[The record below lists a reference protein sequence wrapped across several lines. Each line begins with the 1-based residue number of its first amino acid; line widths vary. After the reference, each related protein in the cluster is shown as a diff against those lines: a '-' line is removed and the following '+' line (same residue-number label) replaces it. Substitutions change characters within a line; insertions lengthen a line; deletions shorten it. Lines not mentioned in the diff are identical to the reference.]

1 MFLLLFLCWIIFN
14 QNITL
19 EISIFGIVISAVI
32 YLFACKFMGYS
43 VQKDLFIIKKFPRM
57 LLYLVVLVKEIL
69 KANFV
74 LFKTFITYKGHREPV
89 VVVFKTKLKSQM
101 ARVLLANAITLTPG
115 TITISLEGDT
125 YKVHCYDKSM
135 AVGLN
140 DTVFEKH
147 LLKLEEG
154 YKDE

>member
-1 MFLLLFLCWIIFN
+1 MFLLLFLCWVIFN
-14 QNITL
+14 QNFTL
-19 EISIFGIVISAVI
+19 EIAIFGVIISAVV
-32 YLFACKFMGYS
+32 YLFMCKFMGYS
-43 VQKDLFIIKKFPRM
+43 IKKDLFIIKKIPGIIAYIF
-57 LLYLVVLVKEIL
+57 VLVREIL
-69 KANFV
+69 KANFT

-89 VVVFKTKLKSQM
+89 IVEFKTKLNTQF

-115 TITISLEGDT
+115 TITVSLEEDT

-140 DTVFEKH
+140 DTAFEKH

-154 YKDE
+154 YCRD